1 MFCCQDGSL
10 PTTAELAASEIK
22 GRVDGKSSPGDHCS
36 FLLPR
41 LVSGETL

>member
-1 MFCCQDGSL
+1 MFCCQDDSL
-10 PTTAELAASEIK
+10 PPAAELAASEIK

-41 LVSGETL
+41 LGFDETL